1 MRQGG
6 ICIKFSQHTSVNAHN
21 NKENRAFLFSPVFS
35 PTSLQPA
42 KNACF
47 SLIFPKNSAFRNGF
61 ELRRSDVKKDFFCNI
76 FRRRSVE
83 SSSDNFRFFPINTVS
98 CDIYQK
104 TRNQFGSNA
113 TWVRIPPSAPKAAPC
128 GALLFI
134 FAANYARVARWD
146 SNSPCPALC
155 VPPGCNSPADC
166 CKGAGESHRLRQVS
180 LLNFTLGSDFF
191 IAALQNPRA
200 FLIDISP
207 LFSSSDFRV
216 RYKSYQQSRQIA
228 IHRTTQDSSRSL
240 GTN

>member
-1 MRQGG
+1 MG
-6 ICIKFSQHTSVNAHN
+6 
-21 NKENRAFLFSPVFS
+21 RAYLASYLAFFPKSRHFCPKTGDFASFRTYIVFCLFSRVFS
-35 PTSLQPA
+35 PHIAQNQRTSQPV
-42 KNACF
+42 
-47 SLIFPKNSAFRNGF
+47 SALVVTILPFQR
-61 ELRRSDVKKDFFCNI
+61 L
-76 FRRRSVE
+76 
-83 SSSDNFRFFPINTVS
+83 
-98 CDIYQK
+98 

-134 FAANYARVARWD
+134 FAASYARAARWD
-146 SNSPCPALC
+146 SNSPRPALC

-228 IHRTTQDSSRSL
+228 IHEIAQKFRVSFLRKTLFCSQEYGPL
-240 GTN
+240 AQAI

>member
-35 PTSLQPA
+35 PTSLQRA

-104 TRNQFGSNA
+104 TRNQFDSNV

-128 GALLFI
+128 GVLSFI
-134 FAANYARVARWD
+134 FAANYVRAARWD
-146 SNSPCPALC
+146 SNSPCPELC

-180 LLNFTLGSDFF
+180 PLNSTLGIDF
-191 IAALQNPRA
+191 LLSLCKNPVL
-200 FLIDISP
+200 FL
-207 LFSSSDFRV
+207 
-216 RYKSYQQSRQIA
+216 
-228 IHRTTQDSSRSL
+228 
-240 GTN
+240 

>member
-1 MRQGG
+1 M
-6 ICIKFSQHTSVNAHN
+6 
-21 NKENRAFLFSPVFS
+21 
-35 PTSLQPA
+35 
-42 KNACF
+42 
-47 SLIFPKNSAFRNGF
+47 
-61 ELRRSDVKKDFFCNI
+61 
-76 FRRRSVE
+76 
-83 SSSDNFRFFPINTVS
+83 
-98 CDIYQK
+98 

-113 TWVRIPPSAPKAAPC
+113 TWVRIPPSAPKTAPC
-128 GALLFI
+128 VVLSFI

-155 VPPGCNSPADC
+155 VPPGCNSPEDC

-180 LLNFTLGSDFF
+180 LLNSTLGSDFLLPVCKIPLFF
-191 IAALQNPRA
+191 IN
-200 FLIDISP
+200 ISP

>member
-1 MRQGG
+1 M
-6 ICIKFSQHTSVNAHN
+6 
-21 NKENRAFLFSPVFS
+21 
-35 PTSLQPA
+35 
-42 KNACF
+42 
-47 SLIFPKNSAFRNGF
+47 
-61 ELRRSDVKKDFFCNI
+61 
-76 FRRRSVE
+76 
-83 SSSDNFRFFPINTVS
+83 
-98 CDIYQK
+98 

-128 GALLFI
+128 GVLLFI

-180 LLNFTLGSDFF
+180 LLNSTLGSDFF
-191 IAALQNPRA
+191 IASLQNPVA
-200 FLIDISP
+200 LLINISP

-216 RYKSYQQSRQIA
+216 RYKSYQQADQKA
-228 IHRTTQDSSRSL
+228 IHRTTQDFSCIL

>member
-1 MRQGG
+1 MSANLHHYPAFGQGLS
-6 ICIKFSQHTSVNAHN
+6 CILSCISPKKSPFLLQNGRFSSFRTYIIFWFPGSISATSIVQNQRTN
-21 NKENRAFLFSPVFS
+21 QPV
-35 PTSLQPA
+35 
-42 KNACF
+42 
-47 SLIFPKNSAFRNGF
+47 SALVITILPFQR
-61 ELRRSDVKKDFFCNI
+61 L
-76 FRRRSVE
+76 
-83 SSSDNFRFFPINTVS
+83 
-98 CDIYQK
+98 
-104 TRNQFGSNA
+104 TRNQFDSNV